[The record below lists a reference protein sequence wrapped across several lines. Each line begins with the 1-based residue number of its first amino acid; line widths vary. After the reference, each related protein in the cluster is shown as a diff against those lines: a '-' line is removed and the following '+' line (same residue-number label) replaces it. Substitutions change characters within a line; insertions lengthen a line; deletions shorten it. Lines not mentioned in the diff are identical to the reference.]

1 MSKIHFVLQG
11 KGGVGKSLVA
21 SLIAQYCIE
30 HDNIPMCIDTDP
42 VNQSFGA
49 YEALNVH
56 QLDIMV
62 NNDVDQSKFDQ
73 LIELINQH
81 PEQDFV
87 IDNGASCFVP
97 LSNYLLNNEIIE
109 MLLEQEHEVVI
120 HTVVTGGQSMMDTLH
135 GLDTLITSYPNTCAF
150 VVWKNPYWGAIANET
165 NSFEQMP
172 IYLEHKQKI
181 TALISLP
188 EMQKDTFQRDFTT
201 MLAVKHTFAEA
212 VIDPQLS
219 IMNRQRLTMLR
230 RKIFTE
236 IEASH
241 CLWD

>member
-49 YEALNVH
+49 YKALNVH
-56 QLDIMV
+56 QLDILV

-73 LIELINQH
+73 LMELINQH

-97 LSNYLLNNEIIE
+97 LSNYLIKGKIID
-109 MLLEQEHEVVI
+109 MLTKMGREVII

-135 GLDTLITSYPNTCAF
+135 GLDSLVTNYPDNALF
-150 VVWKNPYWGAIANET
+150 AVWCNPYWGEIEMNGKSFQELKTYTKNKEKINAI
-165 NSFEQMP
+165 
-172 IYLEHKQKI
+172 I
-181 TALISLP
+181 TLP
-188 EMQKDTFQRDFTT
+188 VMQKDTFQRDFIE
-201 MLAVKHTFAEA
+201 MLRSKKLFNEA
-212 VIDPQLS
+212 INDNALFFMP
-219 IMNRQRLTMLR
+219 RQRLALL
-230 RKIFTE
+230 KDDIFND
-236 IEASH
+236 IRVANI
-241 CLWD
+241 L

>member
-49 YEALNVH
+49 YKALNVH
-56 QLDIMV
+56 QLDILV
-62 NNDVDQSKFDQ
+62 DNDVDQSKFDQ
-73 LIELINQH
+73 LIELIYKH
-81 PEQDFV
+81 PEQDVV

-97 LSNYLLNNEIIE
+97 LSNYLLDNETIE
-109 MLLEQEHEVVI
+109 MLIEEGHKVVI
-120 HTVVTGGQSMMDTLH
+120 HTVVTGSQSMTDTLH
-135 GLDTLITSYPNTCAF
+135 GLDTLINSYPNNCAF
-150 VVWKNPYWGAIANET
+150 VVWKNPYWGAIANDK

-181 TALISLP
+181 TALITLP
-188 EMQKDTFQRDFTT
+188 EMQKDTFQRDFIN
-201 MLAVKHTFAEA
+201 MLSVKHTFAES
-212 VIDPQLS
+212 VINPDLS

-230 RKIFTE
+230 RKIFAE
-236 IEASH
+236 IEATH
-241 CLWD
+241 CL